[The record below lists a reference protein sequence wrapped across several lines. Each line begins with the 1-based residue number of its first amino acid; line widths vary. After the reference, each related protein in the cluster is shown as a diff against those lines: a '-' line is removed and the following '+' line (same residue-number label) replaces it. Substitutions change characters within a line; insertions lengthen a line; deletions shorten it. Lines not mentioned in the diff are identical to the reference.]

1 MIKIVSKNFINKSEK
16 ENFIK
21 TAEELIKKSR
31 EEEGNISYCLCEDI
45 ENPDILTF
53 IEEWKDMEAIKFHN
67 NTEHFKRIVPLLG
80 KFREKSELNLY
91 KEV

>member
-1 MIKIVSKNFINKSEK
+1 MIKIVSKNFINKGEK